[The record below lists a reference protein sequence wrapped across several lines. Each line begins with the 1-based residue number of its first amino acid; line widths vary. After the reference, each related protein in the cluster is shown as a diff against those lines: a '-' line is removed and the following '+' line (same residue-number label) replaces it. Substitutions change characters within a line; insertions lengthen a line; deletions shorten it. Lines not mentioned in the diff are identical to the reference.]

1 MCYVLA
7 SASLKLAVP
16 GCWVALHCMR
26 ASRFESLRR
35 YVGASYCC
43 VPHAACAVCS
53 QVPSNRKAGRSAASA
68 VAASGTTTKTFRA
81 RRRVILRGL
90 IDRFLHSGRSPG
102 GLCRCTGKSCPAN
115 TQRFVG
121 GASRGNKTVCPCTEG
136 PSSLDCSQCS
146 NTTAQNAENRGIS
159 VEDCECVPAP
169 YCERRV
175 YNPRYNRRVGDSLS
189 LVCPKRSPN
198 AQHGLAW
205 HTRCQIGYY
214 NHENVRVRPACACG
228 FVHAAAAGPAQP
240 CVCAPHRA
248 RHARPARRT
257 PSAEAASLRRTPEAK
272 PHCPRCQ
279 PWVPLYPWS

>member
-1 MCYVLA
+1 M
-7 SASLKLAVP
+7 
-16 GCWVALHCMR
+16 
-26 ASRFESLRR
+26 
-35 YVGASYCC
+35 
-43 VPHAACAVCS
+43 
-53 QVPSNRKAGRSAASA
+53 
-68 VAASGTTTKTFRA
+68 
-81 RRRVILRGL
+81 
-90 IDRFLHSGRSPG
+90 
-102 GLCRCTGKSCPAN
+102 CRCTGKSCPAN

-146 NTTAQNAENRGIS
+146 NMTKQNAENRGIS

-214 NHENVRVRPACACG
+214 NHENVRVRPACACSSLYTLPLPG
-228 FVHAAAAGPAQP
+228 PLSPMSVHRTGQGMRGLPAERRVQRP
-240 CVCAPHRA
+240 PVSAVRPRLSPTAPAVSLGYHC
-248 RHARPARRT
+248 T
-257 PSAEAASLRRTPEAK
+257 LGAEAWCA
-272 PHCPRCQ
+272 
-279 PWVPLYPWS
+279 